1 MRSIL
6 RSNWLRAAAFA
17 VLSCVLC
24 LSASAS
30 TVPTAAEPAAAGS
43 GETLYTADYC
53 FSEADFG
60 ADGRVQGVFVT
71 GVPEADVA
79 AVRLGSRVICPGDV
93 LPVSALSSL
102 TLHPACEGGRD
113 AVLTYSPICG
123 TRLDPEA
130 TLTIRIKSGKNETPK
145 AIAAEFETYK
155 NIAND
160 GQLTGTDAENGPLTF
175 QLVDSP
181 KRGTIKLE
189 ENGAFVYTP
198 TKNKVGDDRF
208 TFTVTDDAGNVS
220 KPAEVRIRILKPTE
234 SKTFA
239 DLTGADGQFE
249 AVWTRETGLCS
260 GREIGGTLC
269 YGADETVTRAEFLVM
284 AMKLGEV
291 PVEEALTVS
300 GFADADAA
308 AAWLQPYL
316 SSAMR
321 RGIAHGE
328 ATDEGLVFRP
338 NEPVTAAQAAVILQS
353 IWHLPAAAPVSGE
366 ADWTHAAV
374 HALSEAG
381 IALPDGS
388 EPLTRLGAAKLLY
401 QMSQLK
407 K

>member
-6 RSNWLRAAAFA
+6 RSNWLRVAALAA
-17 VLSCVLC
+17 LVCALC

-30 TVPTAAEPAAAGS
+30 AVPTGAEPAASGS

-53 FSEADFG
+53 FSEADFATG
-60 ADGRVQGVFVT
+60 GCMQGIFIT
-71 GVPEADVA
+71 GVPEAGVA
-79 AVRLGSRVICPGDV
+79 TVRLGSRVILPGDV
-93 LPVSALSSL
+93 LPAGTLGSL
-102 TLHPACEGGRD
+102 TLHPACEGGCD

-145 AIAAEFETYK
+145 AVSVEFETYK

-175 QLVDSP
+175 QLVDAP
-181 KRGTIKLE
+181 KRGTVKLE

-220 KPAEVRIRILKPTE
+220 KPAEVKIRILKPTE
-234 SKTFA
+234 AKTFA
-239 DLTGADGQFE
+239 DLTSADGQFE
-249 AVWTRETGLCS
+249 AVWMREAGLCS

-269 YGADETVTRAEFLVM
+269 YGADESVSRAEFLVM
-284 AMKLGEV
+284 AMKLGEI

-338 NEPVTAAQAAVILQS
+338 NEPITAAQAAVILQS
-353 IWHLPAAAPVSGE
+353 IWHLPASAPVSGE
-366 ADWTHAAV
+366 TDWTHSAV
-374 HALSEAG
+374 QSLSDAG
-381 IALPDGS
+381 VLLPDGG
-388 EPLTRLGAAKLLY
+388 EPLTRLAAAKLLY
-401 QMSQLK
+401 QMSRLEK
-407 K
+407 

>member
-6 RSNWLRAAAFA
+6 RSKWLRAAAVA
-17 VLSCVLC
+17 ALGCALC

-30 TVPTAAEPAAAGS
+30 AVPTGAEPPVSGS

-53 FSEADFG
+53 FSEADFATG
-60 ADGRVQGVFVT
+60 GCMQGIFVT
-71 GVPEADVA
+71 GVPEAEIATVQ
-79 AVRLGSRVICPGDV
+79 LGSRVILAGDV
-93 LPVSALSSL
+93 LPVSVLDEL
-102 TLHPACEGGRD
+102 TLHPVCAGGRD
-113 AVLTYSPICG
+113 AVLTYNSICG
-123 TRLDPEA
+123 ARLSPEA
-130 TLTIRIKSGKNETPK
+130 TLTVRIKSGKNETPK
-145 AIAAEFETYK
+145 AVAAEFETYK

-175 QLVDSP
+175 RLVDAP
-181 KRGTIKLE
+181 KRGTVKLE

-198 TKNKVGDDRF
+198 TKNKVGEDRF

-220 KPAEVRIRILKPTE
+220 KPAEVKIRILKPTE
-234 SKTFA
+234 ARTFA

-249 AVWTRETGLCS
+249 ALWTREAGLCS

-269 YGADETVTRAEFLVM
+269 YGAEEPILRAEFLVM
-284 AMKLGEV
+284 AMKLGEI

-308 AAWLQPYL
+308 AAWLRPYL

-338 NEPVTAAQAAVILQS
+338 DEPITAAQAAVMLQA
-353 IWHLPAAAPVSGE
+353 IWRLPAAAPASGE
-366 ADWTHAAV
+366 TDWTHSAV
-374 HALSEAG
+374 QALAEAG
-381 IALPDGS
+381 IELPDSG
-388 EPLTRLGAAKLLY
+388 EPLTRLAAAKLLY
-401 QMSQLK
+401 RMSRLEK
-407 K
+407 